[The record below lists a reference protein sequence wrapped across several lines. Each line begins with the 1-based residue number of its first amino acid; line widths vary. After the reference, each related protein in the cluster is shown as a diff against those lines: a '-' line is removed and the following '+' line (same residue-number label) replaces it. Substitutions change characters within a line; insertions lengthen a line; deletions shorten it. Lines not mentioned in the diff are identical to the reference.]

1 MRSAWLILLPA
12 AALLIAAT
20 PQNPNAIAFDLDD
33 PKGVTG
39 MTIGIDAPL
48 EPVRGFAGGI
58 TGNLLLNLK
67 DPKKSTGKVI
77 VAANSTELGRK
88 NMTGAMHQ
96 GWCLDVKKYPTIEF
110 SVKEVLEV
118 KKGEGDTY
126 TAKVA
131 GDFLFHG
138 ITKPLTIDATVKYLP
153 GKLKARGGMEKD
165 GDIVQIYSKFSVN
178 RLDFDVAPDLSTD
191 LIGNKID
198 IDLALTGIAVR

>member
-20 PQNPNAIAFDLDD
+20 PQDPNAIAFDLDD

-77 VAANSTELGRK
+77 VAADSTELGRK

-153 GKLKARGGMEKD
+153 GKLKARGGVEKD
-165 GDIVQIYSKFSVN
+165 GDIVQIYSKSSDN
-178 RLDFDVAPDLSTD
+178 RLDFDQAPNLSTD